1 MKILFVQKIKMSFD
15 NIVLSFHVGNKIIQN
30 TKYFIYKDKK
40 YPIDFDLLKKN
51 SQFFY
56 RNEKQ
61 FTHVNE
67 IDLLNG
73 TDEALLDIPEE
84 AIQAFIASCCNQPC
98 KIQLSD
104 VIPLQYLSHKFE
116 FIELIKITDK
126 YFEVYSNNLV
136 LPSILFKLKI
146 GPNNQRKSELNKI
159 PPYFYNIEKEVEI
172 ISMHLN
178 DFVQNPEML
187 LLPISILDQIF
198 NRQYQFSQKVKKNSN
213 EVIEFLFKCLD
224 KYEIDA
230 SILFSY
236 VDFGEQSIGVINRL
250 IHNYS
255 NKFDF
260 NMINSTLLKTTTQLT
275 SEVNKM
281 KEEFSFLF
289 SQMTQKFNEQQNEI
303 IRMKEEE
310 ERKAK
315 CYEELMNQMKE
326 EIEKSKEREKIFNEK
341 MIELTKCEKE
351 LKKKEENKE
360 EEKNKE
366 EENKEEEKNKEKEKN
381 KEEENN
387 ERNNNFDQPYTI
399 FVKTLNNKHIT
410 IQVQPTTTIEEIK
423 DIIYEKIKIKQSLQC
438 LTYANKSLNDE
449 CSLIDYN
456 IIKDST
462 INLSLHVSNYLFTIN
477 VKRLTGKIYVIDCG
491 MDNTVND
498 IKKRIEKKTGY
509 TPSQQILVF
518 NGKLL
523 DDELTLKKCDIYHG
537 YTIHLVLKRIKVNK

>member
-15 NIVLSFHVGNKIIQN
+15 NIALSFHVGNTIIQN

-56 RNEKQ
+56 RYEKQ

-84 AIQAFIASCCNQPC
+84 AIQAFITSCCNQPC

-126 YFEVYSNNLV
+126 YFEEYSNNLV

-159 PPYFYNIEKEVEI
+159 PPNFFNIEKEIEI

-178 DFVQNPEML
+178 EYVQNPEML

-250 IHNYS
+250 ILNYS

-303 IRMKEEE
+303 IKMKEEE

-366 EENKEEEKNKEKEKN
+366 EEN
-381 KEEENN
+381 N
-387 ERNNNFDQPYTI
+387 ERNKNFDQPYTI

-438 LTYANKSLNDE
+438 LTYANKSLYDE

-462 INLSLHVSNYLFTIN
+462 INLSLHVSNDLFTIN
-477 VKRLTGKIYVIDCG
+477 VKRLTGKIYVINCV

-509 TPSQQILVF
+509 PPSQQILVF
-518 NGKLL
+518 NGKQL

-537 YTIHLVLKRIKVNK
+537 YTIHLVLKSIKV